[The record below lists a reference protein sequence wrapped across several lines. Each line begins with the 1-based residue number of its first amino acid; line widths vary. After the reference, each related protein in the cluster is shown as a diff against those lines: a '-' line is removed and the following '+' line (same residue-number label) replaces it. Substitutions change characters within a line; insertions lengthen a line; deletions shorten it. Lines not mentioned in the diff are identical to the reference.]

1 MKTKILR
8 VHGNTCALF
17 LIFSQEVKYM
27 QRKIYRAFLFVL
39 LTAVCGIIFFR
50 VKNLNDVNPLDRSV
64 PASDINDSSAHV
76 NMVIPSGEPIGIYV
90 KSEGVMVINTSPIL
104 GADGNEYEPCEK
116 LICSGDY
123 IVEIDG
129 EQVEDKRELI
139 DLISNSSGK
148 TLNVTIIRNS
158 EEIIVSVTPI
168 KSKTGQYMLGLWVK
182 DDISGIGTL
191 TYIDQTGF
199 GALGHSIN
207 DCDTG
212 KIFDISDG
220 AIYEATVVNIVKSNG
235 EQPGRLEG
243 MIDYSNSNIIGRVEE
258 NCQYGIR
265 GYLTDKGLRELS
277 QDNWMP
283 VAEKEE
289 VHLGEAY
296 LLSWVSGTPEYYKV
310 DITDIDISANS
321 GNKGI
326 ELKVRDDRLIKIT
339 DGIVQG
345 MSGTPIIQD
354 GKLIGAV
361 THVFLKDAT
370 RGYGTFVEDMMEH

>member
-1 MKTKILR
+1 
-8 VHGNTCALF
+8 
-17 LIFSQEVKYM
+17 M

-39 LTAVCGIIFFR
+39 LTAICGILYFR
-50 VKNLNDVNPLDRSV
+50 VKDLYEGNPLERSV
-64 PASDINDSSAHV
+64 PASDINESSAHV

-104 GADGNEYEPCEK
+104 GVDGKEYEPCEK
-116 LICSGDY
+116 LIYSGDY
-123 IVEIDG
+123 IVEVEG
-129 EQVEDKRELI
+129 EKVKDKKGLI
-139 DLISNSSGK
+139 NLISGSSGK
-148 TLNVTIIRNS
+148 TLNMTVIRNS
-158 EEIIVSVTPI
+158 KKVYVSVTPVQ
-168 KSKTGQYMLGLWVK
+168 SRTGQYMLGLWVK

-191 TYIDQTGF
+191 TYIDETGF

-212 KIFDISDG
+212 QIFDISDG
-220 AIYEATVVNIVKSNG
+220 AIYEATVVNIVKYNG

-258 NCQYGIR
+258 NCQYGIK
-265 GYLTDKGLRELS
+265 GYLTKKGVNELS
-277 QDNWMP
+277 SENWMP
-283 VAEKEE
+283 VAEKDEA
-289 VHLGEAY
+289 HLGEAY

-326 ELKVRDDRLIKIT
+326 ELKVKDDRLIKIT

-361 THVFLKDAT
+361 THVFLKDPT
-370 RGYGTFVEDMMEH
+370 RGYGTFVEDMMNVGF